1 MDEFNVKEFI
11 NEQKEEFNEWK
22 DKLKN
27 YLSNETNKKEVIV
40 LISKNWVDNYEKY
53 FLNNNNGESFNPE
66 QIDEEIKNN
75 NNDLFN
81 SFNEQK
87 IKIEKFPMMFA
98 LSKNVWMKLNNY
110 NNNDLNSIT
119 TTGKFGNKI
128 LILKV
133 LESIYCIF
141 FLDSKGKIKQGYLEI
156 INKNNED
163 NIVNYFYQNG
173 LGEYKDRNI
182 IEEEKNYKITIL
194 NKENTIIKRRAMTY
208 NNLSLKKLKSDE
220 INFSLG
226 SKEFY
231 IRKKYKVDVVKEM
244 GKSKNLFEK
253 VLEKTNDN
261 PQGFLSKINEKIIIK
276 ENKQQEEIRKTLK
289 KKKKEKKDKKKDKNN
304 EQEKYYIQNQSSNID
319 DFVSIEKLS
328 TPGIIGLENI
338 GATCYMNATL
348 QCFSNIVRL
357 RSFLI
362 DEEVHQHL
370 KSNKNEKQL
379 SFALSEVLYHLWKDL
394 KIQYYKPE
402 NFKEKISEMN
412 PLFKGIAANDPKDL
426 VLFLLET
433 LHNELNEAPK
443 LQMNNNYMANNFNFF
458 DVFNEFFQYFN
469 NENKSVISDEFYGS
483 MNTMT
488 TCGYCKVTIHNVQS
502 INILFFPL
510 EEIRKFKNYYHNL
523 IKIEDCFQYYERQ
536 EIYPSCYCNNC
547 RQLYPAYNQ
556 SKIIWAPP
564 TLIINLNRG
573 RGLQFNVNFKLEE
586 YIDLKNYIF
595 YSESPHKYEL
605 VGIICHY
612 GSNDMGG
619 HFIAYCKN
627 CNDCQWYRFNDAIIT
642 PISFNQITGLPYVLF
657 YSYII

>member
-1 MDEFNVKEFI
+1 
-11 NEQKEEFNEWK
+11 
-22 DKLKN
+22 
-27 YLSNETNKKEVIV
+27 
-40 LISKNWVDNYEKY
+40 
-53 FLNNNNGESFNPE
+53 
-66 QIDEEIKNN
+66 
-75 NNDLFN
+75 
-81 SFNEQK
+81 
-87 IKIEKFPMMFA
+87 
-98 LSKNVWMKLNNY
+98 
-110 NNNDLNSIT
+110 
-119 TTGKFGNKI
+119 
-128 LILKV
+128 
-133 LESIYCIF
+133 
-141 FLDSKGKIKQGYLEI
+141 
-156 INKNNED
+156 
-163 NIVNYFYQNG
+163 
-173 LGEYKDRNI
+173 
-182 IEEEKNYKITIL
+182 
-194 NKENTIIKRRAMTY
+194 
-208 NNLSLKKLKSDE
+208 
-220 INFSLG
+220 
-226 SKEFY
+226 
-231 IRKKYKVDVVKEM
+231 
-244 GKSKNLFEK
+244 
-253 VLEKTNDN
+253 
-261 PQGFLSKINEKIIIK
+261 
-276 ENKQQEEIRKTLK
+276 
-289 KKKKEKKDKKKDKNN
+289 
-304 EQEKYYIQNQSSNID
+304 
-319 DFVSIEKLS
+319 
-328 TPGIIGLENI
+328 
-338 GATCYMNATL
+338 
-348 QCFSNIVRL
+348 
-357 RSFLI
+357 
-362 DEEVHQHL
+362 
-370 KSNKNEKQL
+370 
-379 SFALSEVLYHLWKDL
+379 
-394 KIQYYKPE
+394 
-402 NFKEKISEMN
+402 MN

-510 EEIRKFKNYYHNL
+510 EEIRKFKNYSNNL

-573 RGLQFNVNFKLEE
+573 RGLQFDVNIQLEE

-627 CNDCQWYRFNDAIIT
+627 CNDCQWYRFNDALIT